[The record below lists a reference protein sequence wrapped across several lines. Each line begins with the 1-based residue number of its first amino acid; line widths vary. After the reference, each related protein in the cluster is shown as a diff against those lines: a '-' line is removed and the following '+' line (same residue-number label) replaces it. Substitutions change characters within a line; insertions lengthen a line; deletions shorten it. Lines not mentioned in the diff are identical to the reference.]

1 MMKKEVIKYICDKL
15 FERNLEFKRQ
25 LEATLESLNNETKS
39 SAGDKYETSREMTS
53 REFQNIQETL
63 ILNAA
68 MLDDL
73 QKIDIERSYNKVE
86 LGSIVSTNEG
96 NYFISVA
103 FGKVKIVGKE
113 CYAISKSAPLAK
125 AMHGLIQGDKI
136 NFQQRTIE
144 IKEII

>member
-1 MMKKEVIKYICDKL
+1 MMKKEVIKYICEEL

-25 LEATLESLNNETKS
+25 LEATLDSLTNETKS

-63 ILNAA
+63 LLNTS

-73 QKIDIERSYNKVE
+73 LKIDAEKHYHQVE
-86 LGSIVSTNEG
+86 LGSFITTNEG

-103 FGKVKIVGKE
+103 FGKIKLEGKE
-113 CYAISKSAPLAK
+113 CYAISKSAPLSK
-125 AMHGLIQGDKI
+125 ALLGHKIGDVVQ
-136 NFQQRTIE
+136 FQQRKIE
-144 IKEII
+144 IKDIF

>member
-1 MMKKEVIKYICDKL
+1 MMKKEVIKYICEEL
-15 FERNLEFKRQ
+15 FERNIEFKRQ

-63 ILNAA
+63 LLNAA

-86 LGSIVSTNEG
+86 LGSFVSTNEG

-103 FGKVKIVGKE
+103 FGKVKIEGKE

-125 AMHGLIQGDKI
+125 AMLGLMVGDEIK
-136 NFQQRTIE
+136 FQQRTIE
-144 IKEII
+144 INEII

>member
-1 MMKKEVIKYICDKL
+1 MKKEVIKYICEEL

-63 ILNAA
+63 LLNAT

-73 QKIDIERSYNKVE
+73 QKIDAEKAYTRVE
-86 LGSIVSTNEG
+86 LGSFVMTNEG

-103 FGKVKIVGKE
+103 FGKIKIEGNE

-125 AMHGLIQGDKI
+125 AMLGMKIGDSIQ
-136 NFQQRTIE
+136 FLQRE
-144 IKEII
+144 ISIKNIM

>member
-1 MMKKEVIKYICDKL
+1 MKKEVIKYICEEL
-15 FERNLEFKRQ
+15 FERNIEFKRQ
-25 LEATLESLNNETKS
+25 LESTLESLNNETKS

-63 ILNAA
+63 VLNAS

-73 QKIDIERSYNKVE
+73 QKIDADRAYHRVE
-86 LGSIVSTNEG
+86 LGSLVITNEG

-103 FGKVKIVGKE
+103 FGKIKIDGKE

-125 AMHGLIQGDKI
+125 AMLGMNIGDRI
-136 NFQQRTIE
+136 EFQQRSIE
-144 IKEII
+144 IKNIM

>member
-1 MMKKEVIKYICDKL
+1 MMKKEVIKYICEELLK
-15 FERNLEFKRQ
+15 RNLEFKRQ

-63 ILNAA
+63 LLNAA
-68 MLDDL
+68 MLEDL
-73 QKIDIERSYNKVE
+73 QKVDAERTYNKVE
-86 LGSIVSTNEG
+86 LGSFVITNEG

-103 FGKVKIVGKE
+103 FGKIKIEGKE

-125 AMHGLIQGDKI
+125 AMLGLMVGDEIQ
-136 NFQQRTIE
+136 FQQRRITVIN
-144 IKEII
+144 IM